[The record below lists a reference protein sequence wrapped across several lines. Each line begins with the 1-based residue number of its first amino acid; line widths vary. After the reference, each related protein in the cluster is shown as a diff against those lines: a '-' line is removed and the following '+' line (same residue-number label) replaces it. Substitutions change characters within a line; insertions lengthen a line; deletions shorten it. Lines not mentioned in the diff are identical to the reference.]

1 MNIAV
6 CVKQVPDTAIEREGS
21 GALGMA
27 GVGASSDAS
36 LKFWGV
42 ADPGQRRHTR
52 AEHCSTSCRHSD
64 HLGTI
69 EGVEVFWEAAGVPR
83 RTP

>member
-6 CVKQVPDTAIEREGS
+6 CVKQVPDTATEREGS

-36 LKFWGV
+36 LKLWAWPIPGNVGTLEQNTAQRAVTLTIWG
-42 ADPGQRRHTR
+42 
-52 AEHCSTSCRHSD
+52 
-64 HLGTI
+64 L
-69 EGVEVFWEAAGVPR
+69 
-83 RTP
+83 

>member
-36 LKFWGV
+36 LKWV
-42 ADPGQRRHTR
+42 APLIRRGFVSE
-52 AEHCSTSCRHSD
+52 ACEVD
-64 HLGTI
+64 GAG
-69 EGVEVFWEAAGVPR
+69 GVEGFLRGAGR
-83 RTP
+83 